1 MWMAKML
8 LLDVFDVVKK
18 KQPPGAQNI
27 NVDEAQQQ
35 QHPPQVDPEVLNGD
49 GEDAQLLNNQH

>member
-1 MWMAKML
+1 ML